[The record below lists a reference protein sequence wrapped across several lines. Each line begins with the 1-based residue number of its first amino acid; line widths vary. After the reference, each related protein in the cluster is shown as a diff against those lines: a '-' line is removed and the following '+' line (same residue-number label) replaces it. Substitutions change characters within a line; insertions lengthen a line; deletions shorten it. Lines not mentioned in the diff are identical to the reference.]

1 MPAPSRE
8 SIEGAAE
15 TSDKGVRAV
24 SSIETRYW
32 CCRQGDFLPRPV
44 GLSPGKCG
52 VARVEGESGGQ
63 PDNSKMQA
71 VSLTRR
77 GGRSFFGPSCNGDQT
92 ERQDFPKLANRQPSP
107 SLICLRMESLPRQRL
122 FSILSIGLIRFIGT
136 ALPLTARFLP

>member
-32 CCRQGDFLPRPV
+32 CCRQGAFLPRPV

-52 VARVEGESGGQ
+52 VARSKRRAGDNQITAKCRLSALRGEEEEAFSVL
-63 PDNSKMQA
+63 PAMKIKSKDRIFQ
-71 VSLTRR
+71 
-77 GGRSFFGPSCNGDQT
+77 N
-92 ERQDFPKLANRQPSP
+92 
-107 SLICLRMESLPRQRL
+107 
-122 FSILSIGLIRFIGT
+122 
-136 ALPLTARFLP
+136 

>member
-1 MPAPSRE
+1 MPTPSRE

-52 VARVEGESGGQ
+52 VARVEVRAGDSQITAKCRLSALRGEEEEAFSVL
-63 PDNSKMQA
+63 PAMEIK
-71 VSLTRR
+71 
-77 GGRSFFGPSCNGDQT
+77 
-92 ERQDFPKLANRQPSP
+92 PKDRISP
-107 SLICLRMESLPRQRL
+107 N
-122 FSILSIGLIRFIGT
+122 
-136 ALPLTARFLP
+136 